1 MSGFRTGFRSD
12 ALDPASL
19 GRSRWARGAGIVRQT
34 PPMAQQHESGDDDV
48 DYRFLLANE
57 RTFLAYLRTAL
68 SLQVAGFGI
77 LQFLT
82 HGHGVVRYGLGLALL
97 VAGSFLGLSG
107 YLRIRRNEQAMRA
120 GEDLGRSTGPA
131 VVAVVVV
138 TLPLLAAVSLVLIAA
153 L

>member
-1 MSGFRTGFRSD
+1 
-12 ALDPASL
+12 
-19 GRSRWARGAGIVRQT
+19 
-34 PPMAQQHESGDDDV
+34 MAQQHESGDDHV

-57 RTFLAYLRTAL
+57 RTFLAYVRTAL
-68 SLQVAGFGI
+68 ALQVAGFGI

-82 HGHGVVRYGLGLALL
+82 HGHGAVRYPLGLSLV

-107 YLRIRRNEQAMRA
+107 YRRFRGNEQAMRA
-120 GEDLGRSTGPA
+120 GADLGRSTGSA

-138 TLPLLAAVSLVLIAA
+138 ALPLLAAVGLVLVAT